1 MRNQENGGEWPG
13 GWRKSGMFWILNS
26 AFWLFFIIREILAV
40 RYYEPN
46 FPEFYWLASIT
57 YLSGF
62 LVTVGLRFLFIYRLS
77 RIRSLMQMAL
87 WFGFVLIMASVI
99 WRFLDALFSF
109 PFWSEQIRA
118 KYISYSWMDY
128 VMETFQ
134 YLLTILVWGAVYYI
148 VFLFERIVNQ
158 EVKAQQAE
166 ALAMESRF
174 RMLQNQLNPH
184 FLFNS
189 LNSIRALIFENQQ
202 KAADLVT
209 DLSGFLR
216 YNLQQSARFTIPL
229 EEEIEALKTYLSIEQ
244 KRYEEDLRVSV
255 EIESGTK
262 SFRVIPNLLLPLVDN
277 AVKHGI
283 QTSVMPLDVTVT
295 ARISGKNLRLEVI
308 NSGSWNTRNGI
319 GEGVG
324 LRNVEERLQNLYG
337 NTFVMRVIREEGQVK
352 VVLEIPDYQDH
363 RPISPGQKEI
373 LISDSEP
380 S

>member
-87 WFGFVLIMASVI
+87 WFGFVLIIVSVI
-99 WRFLDALFSF
+99 WRFLDALFSY
-109 PFWSEQIRA
+109 PFWSEQIRM
-118 KYISYSWMDY
+118 KYTSFSWMDH

-134 YLLTILVWGAVYYI
+134 YLLTMLVWGAIYYI
-148 VFLFERIVNQ
+148 VFLFERILNQ
-158 EVKAQQAE
+158 EVRAQQAE

-189 LNSIRALIFENQQ
+189 LNSVRALIFENQQ

-216 YNLQQSARFTIPL
+216 YNLQQSDRLTIPL
-229 EEEIEALKTYLSIEQ
+229 EEEFEAIKTYLSIEQ
-244 KRYEEDLRVSV
+244 KRFEEDLQVSV
-255 EIESGTK
+255 VADPGTK
-262 SFRVIPNLLLPLVDN
+262 GFRIIPNLLLPLVDN
-277 AVKHGI
+277 AVKHGM
-283 QTSVMPLDVTVT
+283 QTSSMPLEIEIT
-295 ARISGKNLRLEVI
+295 AGMNGPRLRLEVI
-308 NSGSWNTRNGI
+308 NSGNWNTRNGN

-324 LRNVEERLQNLYG
+324 LRNVEERLRNLYRES
-337 NTFVMRVIREEGQVK
+337 FLMEVIREERHVRI
-352 VVLEIPDYQDH
+352 LMEIPDH
-363 RPISPGQKEI
+363 IERKSIGSGNPEFHGSNE
-373 LISDSEP
+373 EP